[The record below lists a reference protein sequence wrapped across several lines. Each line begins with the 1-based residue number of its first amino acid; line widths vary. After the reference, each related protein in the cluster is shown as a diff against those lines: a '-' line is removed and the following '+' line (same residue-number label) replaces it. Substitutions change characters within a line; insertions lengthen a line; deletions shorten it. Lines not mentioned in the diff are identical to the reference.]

1 MQSGFGQNDARGAIT
16 NLLIGFFGVLGA
28 FLLLPR
34 TAKFMVRRF
43 FMGIISE
50 VLMVILTGLLTEKLV
65 DFISH
70 DQHESTFAERERV
83 DY

>member
-1 MQSGFGQNDARGAIT
+1 MLSGLDQSDARNAIT
-16 NLLIGFFGVLGA
+16 NILLGFFGVLGA

-50 VLMVILTGLLTEKLV
+50 VLLIVLGGLLTEKLV
-65 DFISH
+65 DMIG
-70 DQHESTFAERERV
+70 RERDDARV
-83 DY
+83 ESRPLDY